1 MRTILETKRAAIAIH
16 TTLFLLLLT
25 LYATAQQGSK
35 PPGSTEVHELFV
47 ADQADR
53 QNVGSNGTAAPDWVG
68 INRRDSERRERTR
81 QLITKGEVKSAQDY
95 HDAAFIFQ
103 HGSKPQDYLLAHIL
117 ATAAVAKG
125 DANSLWIAAA
135 TLDRYLQSID
145 KSQVFGT
152 QYFQPEDSKPWT
164 QDPYDRELVPDG
176 LRSVFGVPIRSLQ
189 QKTLDEE
196 YNKARPAKSPN
207 K

>member
-25 LYATAQQGSK
+25 SYAPAQQGSK
-35 PPGSTEVHELFV
+35 PSGSTEVHELFV

-53 QNVGSNGTAAPDWVG
+53 QNIGSNGTPAPDWAE
-68 INRRDSERRERTR
+68 INKRDRERQERAR
-81 QLITKGEVKSAQDY
+81 QLLTKGELQSAQDY

-152 QYFQPEDSKPWT
+152 QYFQPDESRPWT
-164 QDPYDRELVPDG
+164 QEPYDRELIPDC
-176 LRSVFGVPIRSLQ
+176 LRSVFGVPIRSVQ

-196 YNKARPAKSPN
+196 YKNARPAKSPN